1 MQESR
6 KKEKKLLLNQKDRY
20 VVSAH
25 TTALFW
31 SHEKYVVKKHGSFPS
46 VTLYSG
52 TFEDNPSRDAAIS
65 MYFWKIYIYIYIYNL
80 VTDNIMIRKI
90 WHKPK
95 KFKQY
100 LANFKS
106 ILLFSRVYRLT
117 NPNKHF
123 SMCIKYQDILCQQIV
138 LGKVVNFLDL
148 CHNVEN
154 EYRSHWKPELIFK
167 ES

>member
-1 MQESR
+1 MLFQHIQQLCSDPMKSMLWRSMVHFLQWLYIVVHLKTTPPEMQPS
-6 KKEKKLLLNQKDRY
+6 LCI
-20 VVSAH
+20 SG
-25 TTALFW
+25 
-31 SHEKYVVKKHGSFPS
+31 KY
-46 VTLYSG
+46 
-52 TFEDNPSRDAAIS
+52 
-65 MYFWKIYIYIYIYNL
+65 IYIYIYIYNL

-123 SMCIKYQDILCQQIV
+123 SMCVKYQDILCQQIV